1 LPVTGGAHCAGLD
14 NNVRNGHWRVKLK
27 DPGVL
32 AVVVAVCAALTIAGE
47 LYGAPLLVWIFKPLA
62 TATIALAA
70 WRRGLL
76 LARYSRFIVAGL
88 MFSLVGDVF
97 LITPEHFV
105 FGLLAFL
112 IAHMCYLAAFT
123 ADVRLGAHVQPFAAV
138 GVIATVA
145 VFVIWPGV
153 EPELQLP
160 VVAYVLV
167 LGMMTAQAQARS
179 FLHGTYE
186 ARRAALGGALF
197 LISDLILAIDK
208 FHSPVPAA
216 AFWILATY
224 WSAQTLIA
232 LSVPREDLD

>member
-1 LPVTGGAHCAGLD
+1 M
-14 NNVRNGHWRVKLK
+14 KLK

-32 AVVVAVCAALTIAGE
+32 AAVVAGCAALTIAGE
-47 LYGAPLLVWIFKPLA
+47 LYDWAMLVWIFKPLA

-76 LARYSRFIVAGL
+76 LRRYSRFIVAGL
-88 MFSLVGDVF
+88 VFSLAGDVF
-97 LITPEHFV
+97 LITPEYFV

-112 IAHMCYLAAFT
+112 VAHMCYLAAFT
-123 ADVRLGAHVQPFAAV
+123 ADVRLGASAKPFMAV
-138 GVIATVA
+138 AVIATAA

-153 EPELQLP
+153 ESELRLP
-160 VVAYVLV
+160 VIAYVLV
-167 LGMMTAQAQARS
+167 LSMMTAQAQARA
-179 FLHGTYE
+179 FLRGTYE

-216 AFWILATY
+216 TFWILATY